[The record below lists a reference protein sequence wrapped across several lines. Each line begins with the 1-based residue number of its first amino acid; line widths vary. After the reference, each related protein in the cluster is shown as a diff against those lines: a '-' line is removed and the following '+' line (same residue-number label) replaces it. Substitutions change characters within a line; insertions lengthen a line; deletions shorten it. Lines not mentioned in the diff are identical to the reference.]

1 MLVDQLFDCGGP
13 PQAGCSSRRKQR
25 YKPNRPRRAVEAI
38 LKSRKIATV
47 ETEQPRLRGR
57 RLMPARRNQ
66 HSHRRNRE
74 ASSLAAHDDPASR
87 FAKTSGN
94 RIDTTTTTAENH
106 SSSVLAS
113 RGLQLHCLARQA

>member
-13 PQAGCSSRRKQR
+13 PQACCSSRRKKCD
-25 YKPNRPRRAVEAI
+25 KPNRLPPAVEAI

-47 ETEQPRLRGR
+47 ETEQPRLPGR
-57 RLMPARRNQ
+57 RLVPARSNQ
-66 HSHRRNRE
+66 RSHCR
-74 ASSLAAHDDPASR
+74 SSEDRSLTAHDDPASR

-113 RGLQLHCLARQA
+113 RGLQLHFLARQA

>member
-13 PQAGCSSRRKQR
+13 PQAGCSSRRKKCD
-25 YKPNRPRRAVEAI
+25 KPNRPPPAVEAI
-38 LKSRKIATV
+38 LEGRKVATV
-47 ETEQPRLRGR
+47 ETEQPGLPGR
-57 RLMPARRNQ
+57 RLMPASPNQRSNGSNNKDRN
-66 HSHRRNRE
+66 
-74 ASSLAAHDDPASR
+74 LAAHEAPASKL
-87 FAKTSGN
+87 AKNSGN